1 MAVDLVLFHHFFQ
14 PISTWGVVCNIT
26 HSRLYS
32 GVVFSPSSTLSLLLC
47 FVSLLSFDITVKNA
61 VYLVY
66 EFTVFQSTQ
75 PLTGICMNKHH
86 NSFILFITYCVFC
99 QVTIFGES
107 AGAQSVSLH
116 LMIQSSKPL
125 FKQAVLQSLPFS
137 IPLKTRWGTIGSG
150 WYWLLM
156 CDWFVPGYKV
166 RIRGI
171 CTFLGSCCIQTL
183 WERLQHADR
192 QLQAE
197 L

>member
-1 MAVDLVLFHHFFQ
+1 MYPSRSKFSFIQ
-14 PISTWGVVCNIT
+14 WNEWVVCNIT
-26 HSRLYS
+26 HLRFYS
-32 GVVFSPSSTLSLLLC
+32 GVFSSLSRLSLLLC

-66 EFTVFQSTQ
+66 EFMMFQSTR
-75 PLTGICMNKHH
+75 PLTGMNKHH
-86 NSFILFITYCVFC
+86 NSFMCCVFC

-156 CDWFVPGYKV
+156 CDWFVPGYN
-166 RIRGI
+166 
-171 CTFLGSCCIQTL
+171 FPPLFF
-183 WERLQHADR
+183 
-192 QLQAE
+192 
-197 L
+197 